1 MRVRAKELR
10 AARKR
15 GAERQKAYDKL
26 KAVPATTAKKAAK

>member
-10 AARKR
+10 VARKR

-26 KAVPATTAKKAAK
+26 KLAAAPKTRTR

>member
-10 AARKR
+10 VARKR

-26 KAVPATTAKKAAK
+26 KAAAAAAPKTRAK